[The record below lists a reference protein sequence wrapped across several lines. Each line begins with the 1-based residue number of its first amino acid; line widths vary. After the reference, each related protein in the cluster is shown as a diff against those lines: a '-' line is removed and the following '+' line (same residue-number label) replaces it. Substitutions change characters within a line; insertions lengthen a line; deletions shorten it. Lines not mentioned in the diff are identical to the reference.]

1 MLVYP
6 TEEEEFE
13 VQGGEGLA
21 DHVHGGNGEV
31 VVESVLAA
39 FVGGF
44 LDDGAG
50 FGDGVEAA
58 GHDFLR
64 LFGVMGGDGSELGD
78 VEDLEGAAAQG
89 GGGVDGGAVGEF
101 YVGLGEGCAFHFL
114 FNHFSDGGEE
124 AVFFRRGVREVVEV
138 VKGEVHFVHFLFCFG
153 PGAVDDAAG
162 DVGGEEGG
170 VQFQYGGEGGDAEL
184 ADLEDVIAVVE
195 VVVEFFLGPVHAEA
209 PGSGVFVQNPVE
221 VVEPPLAVGKEDGY
235 FLVLFRG

>member
-58 GHDFLR
+58 GHDLLR

-78 VEDLEGAAAQG
+78 VEDLKGAAAQG
-89 GGGVDGGAVGEF
+89 GGGVDGGAVGNF
-101 YVGLGEGCAFHFL
+101 TSDWVKAVPFISSLIIF
-114 FNHFSDGGEE
+114 DGGEE
-124 AVFFRRGVREVVEV
+124 AQPSAGASGGSREVKKAAVL
-138 VKGEVHFVHFLFCFG
+138 HFVHFLSAL
-153 PGAVDDAAG
+153 PGL
-162 DVGGEEGG
+162 VG
-170 VQFQYGGEGGDAEL
+170 
-184 ADLEDVIAVVE
+184 
-195 VVVEFFLGPVHAEA
+195 
-209 PGSGVFVQNPVE
+209 
-221 VVEPPLAVGKEDGY
+221 
-235 FLVLFRG
+235 R